1 MTAPPTIPSASLSV
15 APKCSNPQMLRKS
28 IHQEDCMKPES
39 GLLTT
44 NASHSFQGSVAGGRA
59 GAASKIAPSDNAF
72 SGLLSA
78 VTCSNLR
85 WKGSKISRLRSSLAR
100 IQQRHGGLCGIGSKP
115 AHRRASGVNSQH
127 TRVEV
132 ADGAPKL
139 PFWLGFLTAVQ
150 AHIWASLR

>member
-78 VTCSNLR
+78 VTCFESALERLKNL
-85 WKGSKISRLRSSLAR
+85 A
-100 IQQRHGGLCGIGSKP
+100 
-115 AHRRASGVNSQH
+115 V
-127 TRVEV
+127 TVEPS
-132 ADGAPKL
+132 ADSAKAWGP
-139 PFWLGFLTAVQ
+139 
-150 AHIWASLR
+150 